1 MSVINRHA
9 GFGQR
14 GKSVKGQVESKLKQ
28 MPRPK

>member
-9 GFGQR
+9 GFGHR
-14 GKSVKGQVESKLKQ
+14 EKSVKDQVDSKLKQ